1 MKERQ
6 VEDTKILEEK
16 KGQAYYIDGK
26 KTIILVCGGGF
37 SGEEVKYCEGT
48 GAHQHVLKARRGL
61 CPHLEPEGGTGKK
74 VAVAV
79 LAFLTL
85 HNLDGSW
92 QIVGVIA
99 PLLTLSS
106 TLEHLLPLRI

>member
-1 MKERQ
+1 MIDKNKLRRALQDYMKERL

-48 GAHQHVLKARRGL
+48 GGHQHVLRARRGL
-61 CPHLEPEGGTGKK
+61 CHPP
-74 VAVAV
+74 
-79 LAFLTL
+79 
-85 HNLDGSW
+85 
-92 QIVGVIA
+92 
-99 PLLTLSS
+99 
-106 TLEHLLPLRI
+106 